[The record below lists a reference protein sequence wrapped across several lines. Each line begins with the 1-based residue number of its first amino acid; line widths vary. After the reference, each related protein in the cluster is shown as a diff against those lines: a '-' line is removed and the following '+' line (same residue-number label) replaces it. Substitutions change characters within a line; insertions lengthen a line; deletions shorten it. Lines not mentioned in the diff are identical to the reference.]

1 MNKTRR
7 YIVLLLILGVAAIFM
22 INQKHNSTLK
32 KQEADFSVND
42 TSTVT
47 KIFIADKRLNSV
59 TLQRTPLGWRLNGNQ
74 KVNDKIVESLLGTMH
89 RIKVQ
94 APVSNVSFDNVV
106 SRMAAIG
113 IKVEVYQEV
122 YRINLFDKIKLFK
135 HEKLTKVFYVGDAT
149 ANNLGT
155 YMLMEGASQP
165 YITYIPGFRG
175 YLSTRFSP
183 MPDDWKSHEVFRH
196 QLSDIKSIRLDMFE
210 QPEESFRVEV
220 KDDAGNYQLISM
232 ADQQVVT
239 NFDTLKV
246 LNLLTSF
253 ADVRYETRMNNL
265 MAQVRIDSVIQSN
278 SMYELTIVTNDSDT
292 NHIKMFKKGALHDQM
307 AQAGYN
313 ELVPVDNDRFYGLV
327 NKGEDFVVLQF
338 YVFDKL
344 LKPLSYYKKD

>member
-7 YIVLLLILGVAAIFM
+7 YIVLLVLLGAAAVFLL
-22 INQKHNSTLK
+22 NQKHNSTLK
-32 KQEADFSVND
+32 KQEADFSVSD

-47 KIFIADKRLNSV
+47 KIFIADKRMHEV
-59 TLQRTPLGWRLNGNQ
+59 TLQRTPKGWRLNGNQ
-74 KVNDKIVESLLGTMH
+74 KVNERIVQSLLGTMH

-106 SRMAAIG
+106 SRMASIG

-122 YRINLFDKIKLFK
+122 YRIDWFDKIKLFK

-183 MPDDWKSHEVFRH
+183 LPDDWKSHEVFRH
-196 QLSDIKSIRLDMFE
+196 QLSEIKSVEFKVTDL
-210 QPEESFRVEV
+210 PEESFKIEV
-220 KDDAGNYQLISM
+220 KDDAGNYQLTRLVDNQIVS
-232 ADQQVVT
+232 

-265 MAQVRIDSVIQSN
+265 MSKVRIDSVLN
-278 SMYELTIVTNDSDT
+278 SKTLFELTVITNNNDT
-292 NHIKMFKKGALHDQM
+292 NKIDMFKKGALQDE
-307 AQAGYN
+307 AVEAGYN
-313 ELVPVDNDRFYGLV
+313 DMISMDNDRFYGHV

-338 YVFDKL
+338 FVFDKL
-344 LKPLSYYKKD
+344 LKPLSYYQNK